1 MFFKKVKKADLEA
14 VSSRNAD
21 QERQENKMMRAWISF
36 GVVIILLILLFFASI
51 NIGSLKVGF
60 GELFSGLFVKYN
72 KDVAT
77 IYDLRFPRIIISM
90 LAGAAIAVS
99 GVLFQAVL
107 KNPLADPGNG
117 TDSLYVIN
125 PLGERKVQRL
135 VYGTERIERYE
146 ILQHGEVSY
155 LLYKLATEAKPRIYA
170 VDVSRLGDISL
181 SEYILCKEQTMQ
193 ELEKRCKEND
203 KNYNEAIRKTQEDY
217 ESRLKS
223 TVKNMEQRYKQ
234 QYDELAKLT
243 QGMQEEGRKWRE
255 LYYKSVTKD

>member
-1 MFFKKVKKADLEA
+1 MEA
-14 VSSRNAD
+14 VYRRKGD
-21 QERQENKMMRAWISF
+21 KR
-36 GVVIILLILLFFASI
+36 ILLYEEGNQILAQVI
-51 NIGSLKVGF
+51 GAGRAIQWGSLCRDYHSCGVSRLWEEEIYVAYVNTENVLMWDKLFAEGRLMLVK
-60 GELFSGLFVKYN
+60 GETWGSLSDVKI
-72 KDVAT
+72 A
-77 IYDLRFPRIIISM
+77 P
-90 LAGAAIAVS
+90 LAGDRTQLYVWYRMAEAE
-99 GVLFQAVL
+99 
-107 KNPLADPGNG
+107 NG
-117 TDSLYVIN
+117 TDSLYAIN

-135 VYGTERIERYE
+135 VHGTGRIERYE

-203 KNYNEAIRKTQEDY
+203 KSYNEAIRKMQEDY

-234 QYDELAKLT
+234 QYDELTKLT

>member
-1 MFFKKVKKADLEA
+1 MEA
-14 VSSRNAD
+14 VYRWKGD
-21 QERQENKMMRAWISF
+21 KR
-36 GVVIILLILLFFASI
+36 ILLYEEGNQILAQVI
-51 NIGSLKVGF
+51 GTGRTVQWGSLCRDYHSCGVSLFWEDEIYVAYVNTENVLMWDKLFAEGRLVLVKGDDWGSISTVRIAPVA
-60 GELFSGLFVKYN
+60 GERTQLYVWY
-72 KDVAT
+72 
-77 IYDLRFPRIIISM
+77 RM
-90 LAGAAIAVS
+90 
-99 GVLFQAVL
+99 
-107 KNPLADPGNG
+107 ADPGNG

-125 PLGERKVQRL
+125 P
-135 VYGTERIERYE
+135 
-146 ILQHGEVSY
+146 
-155 LLYKLATEAKPRIYA
+155 

>member
-1 MFFKKVKKADLEA
+1 MEA
-14 VSSRNAD
+14 VYRWKGD
-21 QERQENKMMRAWISF
+21 KR
-36 GVVIILLILLFFASI
+36 ILLYEEGNQILAQVI
-51 NIGSLKVGF
+51 GTGRTVQWGSLCRDYHSCGVSLFWEDEIYVAYVNTENVLMWDKLF
-60 GELFSGLFVKYN
+60 WDYGEGLELRRIKSSGYL
-72 KDVAT
+72 
-77 IYDLRFPRIIISM
+77 M
-90 LAGAAIAVS
+90 
-99 GVLFQAVL
+99 
-107 KNPLADPGNG
+107 ADPGNG